1 MSSDNGINFG
11 VRTNVIASTDKLSKL
26 KSATVVN
33 QFYNLTGSLK
43 KLLDLHLQSY
53 ILLFIMIVNVMIA
66 ILNKKVDK
74 KIPVILIINAVI
86 SMYIIE
92 CLIMG
97 GCEFVT
103 WLYLVLNTIMM
114 LGLNGFLTPD
124 VSFKFNTLI
133 IDSQEKEKEN
143 NNIN

>member
-1 MSSDNGINFG
+1 MSADKGINFG
-11 VRTNVIASTDKLSKL
+11 VTTSSATSTDKLGRL
-26 KSATVVN
+26 KSNTVIN
-33 QFYNLTGSLK
+33 QFYNLTGSLR

-53 ILLFIMIVNVMIA
+53 ILVFVLVVNVMIA

-74 KIPVILIINAVI
+74 KVPVILIINTVI
-86 SMYIIE
+86 SIYIIE

-103 WLYLVLNTIMM
+103 WLYLVLNAIMM

-124 VSFKFNTLI
+124 VSFKFNSLI
-133 IDSQEKEKEN
+133 IDSADSDKEKRKQN
-143 NNIN
+143 